1 MTILSQGSFDKSDI
15 NLRHNEFFGCW
26 YLAVFTYK
34 NEKMTA
40 DNKPKHET
48 PNTALPV
55 VSTLLAFSGAWW
67 FAYAVPLRRK
77 EWVDI
82 LLDYSHHKRTRYSPG
97 LLDRGASYFCRLLK
111 IR

>member
-1 MTILSQGSFDKSDI
+1 
-15 NLRHNEFFGCW
+15 
-26 YLAVFTYK
+26 
-34 NEKMTA
+34 MTA
-40 DNKPKHET
+40 EVHTSRRDG

-55 VSTLLAFSGAWW
+55 VSSFLAFSGALW

-82 LLDYSHHKRTRYSPG
+82 LLDYSHHKRTRYVPG
-97 LLDRGASYFCRLLK
+97 LLDRAAFTFCRLLK